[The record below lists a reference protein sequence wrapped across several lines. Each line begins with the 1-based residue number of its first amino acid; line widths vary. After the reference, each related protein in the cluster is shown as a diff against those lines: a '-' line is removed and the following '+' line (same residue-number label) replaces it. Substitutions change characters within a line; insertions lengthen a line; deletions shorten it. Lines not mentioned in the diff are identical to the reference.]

1 VNAERP
7 VLIAGA
13 GPVGLTAALTLA
25 RRGVPVVVLESG
37 AELSSESRASTF
49 HPPTLEMLDDLGLT
63 DGLIEIGLIADRY
76 QHRDR
81 REGLVAEFDL
91 GVLREDTRFPFRV
104 QCEQHRYTPLALAAL
119 ERTGGAEVRFG
130 HAVADL
136 EQSAGEVRATVETP
150 FGTEHFAGSHMV
162 GADGA
167 RSVVRRACQIEFEGM
182 TYAER
187 YLVLTTEDD
196 FREAIPDIAHVNY
209 VSDPEEFVV
218 LLRLPDVWRAMFPVA
233 PELSAEEAFEDAAVE
248 RRLQGV
254 AERPGGYTVQ
264 HRTLYHVHQR
274 VASSFRS
281 RRVLLAGDAAHINNP
296 LGGMGM
302 NAGVHDAFELGRR
315 LAAVW
320 HGEAGD
326 EQLDL
331 YDRHRRETATGYVR
345 AMSHRNFESIRR
357 ASPEDRRRDQEELRR
372 TAADPE
378 AARRYLLRS
387 TLIESLWRTGGLP
400 AAGSGKA
407 FQ

>member
-1 VNAERP
+1 MAAELP
-7 VLIAGA
+7 VLVAGA

-25 RRGVPVVVLESG
+25 RRDVPVVVLEAG
-37 AELSSESRASTF
+37 PELSSESRASTF

-63 DGLIEIGLIADRY
+63 RRLIEIGLVADRY

-91 GVLREDTRFPFRV
+91 GVLRKDTRFPFRV

-119 ERTGGAEVRFG
+119 ERAGGADVRFG

-136 EQSAGEVRATVETP
+136 EQSGGEVRATVETP
-150 FGTEHFAGSHMV
+150 SGTAHVVGSHMV

-167 RSVVRRACQIEFEGM
+167 RSAVRRACGIEFEGM

-187 YLVLTTEDD
+187 YLVLTTDDD
-196 FREAIPDIAHVNY
+196 FRAAIPDLAYVNY

-218 LLRLPDVWRAMFPVA
+218 LLRLPGVWRAMFPVA
-233 PELSAEEAFEDAAVE
+233 PELSADEALADAAVK

-254 AERPGGYTVQ
+254 ADRPEGYSVQ

-274 VASSFRS
+274 VARSFRS
-281 RRVLLAGDAAHINNP
+281 GRVLLAGDAAHINNP

-320 HGEAGD
+320 RGEADD

-331 YDRHRRETATGYVR
+331 YARHRRETATGYVR
-345 AMSHRNFESIRR
+345 AMSHRNFESIRQ
-357 ASPEDRRRDQEELRR
+357 AGPEERRRDQDELRR

-378 AARRYLLRS
+378 TARRYLLRS

-400 AAGSGKA
+400 IASSGKG
-407 FQ
+407 FH